1 MEGGDGSGGASE
13 DEGQEGVQAVWYLL
27 VVRTKT
33 RVMMR
38 MKTSRNAASPP
49 MMAISSVSLVGLTTS
64 PGPWCRAGVR
74 AQPQPPNPPQ
84 ASGPPGAGTV
94 SPCPLPSP
102 THNDS
107 QPQLH
112 QLGQD
117 QWVRLDEPAK
127 ESRDVSS
134 RAGAGV
140 RWCPCVPPTPART
153 GLAG

>member
-74 AQPQPPNPPQ
+74 AQPQPPNPP
-84 ASGPPGAGTV
+84 
-94 SPCPLPSP
+94 PSP
-102 THNDS
+102 RPTRGWYRLPMPLA
-107 QPQLH
+107 QPH
-112 QLGQD
+112 
-117 QWVRLDEPAK
+117 
-127 ESRDVSS
+127 SR
-134 RAGAGV
+134 
-140 RWCPCVPPTPART
+140 
-153 GLAG
+153 